1 MEQHLSRS
9 DLMRALAV
17 GGDQTEG
24 ESGSPH
30 LLRCGQCLDLAAELV
45 EELRED
51 FEKRQALRFLQARG
65 WWAELG
71 NLSPAQQRDRIRSVA
86 ALRTRELFEVA
97 IAEAVAASSSDPHL
111 GEETALTTRLLA
123 ELLPCAQY
131 PEALKCDLQGRALI
145 VVAKCRR
152 LAADWPGSRAALQEA
167 RRCFEKGTGDPK
179 LEARLLSVSAS
190 IATDAGNFEAAH
202 RLLAQAAEKYRI
214 TQDRVGLAT
223 VAVQKAGNL
232 LAEFEMDAA
241 ILSAEEALE
250 LLSPGDDRLE
260 MLARSIIT
268 ECLIDLQR
276 PDEAFRSFLTTR
288 PLFDRFPGRETEIKR
303 VAYLEARLLEALGYS
318 RESEK
323 AFRKLIKS
331 DLEEGFYK
339 DAFIHTL
346 TFFESLYRRGALEK
360 AARVCEEA
368 ASLLDTPLCHAQMKQ
383 VWEQLLAQVR
393 SDALTVG
400 RILEVRLYILRHWS
414 VPAARLSQTP
424 ETAVTGITAGFL
436 AVAELDSGSSQPEAE
451 AQPVRRSPEAG
462 SGLELPE
469 LANGGY
475 QKALDEYDRKL
486 ITAALAQT
494 GGNIEKTLRLI
505 GMSRNGLMAK
515 IEKLGL
521 TSLVA
526 RLRRPK
532 AKSLGPRRKARYG
545 PAARS

>member
-1 MEQHLSRS
+1 MDQHLSRS
-9 DLMRALAV
+9 DLMRALAA
-17 GGDQTEG
+17 GSDQTEVD
-24 ESGSPH
+24 SGSLH

-51 FEKRQALRFLQARG
+51 LEKRQALLFLQARG

-97 IAEAVAASSSDPHL
+97 IADAAAAASSDPHL
-111 GEETALTTRLLA
+111 GEETALTARMLA

-131 PEALKCDLQGRALI
+131 PEALKCDLEGEALI
-145 VVAKCRR
+145 VIANSRR
-152 LAADWPGSRAALQEA
+152 LAADWSGSRAALQEA

-179 LEARLLSVSAS
+179 LAARLFSVSAS
-190 IATDAGNFEAAH
+190 LASDTGNFEAAH
-202 RLLAQAAEKYRI
+202 RLLAQAEEKCRL

-232 LAEFEMDAA
+232 LAEFQIGAA
-241 ILSAEEALE
+241 IRNAEQALT

-260 MLARSIIT
+260 MLARSVVT

-303 VAYLEARLLEALGYS
+303 VAYLEARLLEALGYV

-323 AFRKLIKS
+323 AFRELIKS

-393 SDALTVG
+393 SDALTAG

-414 VPAARLSQTP
+414 VPAARLPQYP
-424 ETAVTGITAGFL
+424 ETAVTAITAGFL
-436 AVAELDSGSSQPEAE
+436 AVAELDAGSRQPAAE
-451 AQPVRRSPEAG
+451 AQPVQRSPEA
-462 SGLELPE
+462 SSDLELPE
-469 LANGGY
+469 LAHGGY
-475 QKALDEYDRKL
+475 EKALDDYDRKL
-486 ITAALAQT
+486 IAAALEQT
-494 GGNIEKTLRLI
+494 GGNIEKTLRLV
-505 GMSRNGLMAK
+505 GMSRNGLMTK
-515 IEKLGL
+515 IERLGL